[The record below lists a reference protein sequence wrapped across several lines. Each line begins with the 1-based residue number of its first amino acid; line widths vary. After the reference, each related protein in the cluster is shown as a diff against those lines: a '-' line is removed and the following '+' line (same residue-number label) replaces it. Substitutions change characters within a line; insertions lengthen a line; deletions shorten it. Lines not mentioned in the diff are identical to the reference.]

1 MGLCLLSIDF
11 NTKAV
16 DEVSMTVTLILITLY
31 ALSIALFC
39 LATQRLP
46 ILSRDALHRVSSLDG
61 LRGVLATAVIVH
73 HFMVSY
79 YWHVNGVWETTD
91 SRVLNNM
98 GTVPVSLFF
107 MITGYLFTAKVYRS
121 EPKWRQILSSRVRR
135 IFPMYLF
142 SVALITAIALYQS
155 AGVSTPVMDTLKA
168 LGRWVIFIGSPIN
181 GFPETVRVNA
191 SVQWTLLYEAV
202 FYLSLP
208 VLYCLLRRRLPG
220 LAVAVTLITLAC
232 LWGEYHHHFHNRFI
246 KLFAVGIAVAV
257 FEERMRQWRIDF
269 TGVRCTLAAIA
280 ILLICMKLK
289 SYSTLQMLILGIP
302 FALFVLGNNLHG
314 VLEIRGLKILGEA
327 SFSIYL
333 LHGIV
338 IYSLFSLLNV
348 YDFTSSDTFS
358 YLLYLPL
365 IILLTSSLSVATYW
379 CIEHPFLHKRTS
391 DADPERHRL

>member
-1 MGLCLLSIDF
+1 
-11 NTKAV
+11 V

-31 ALSIALFC
+31 VLSITLFC

-73 HFMVSY
+73 HFIVSY

-155 AGVSTPVMDTLKA
+155 AGVSAPIMDTLKA

-208 VLYCLLRRRLPG
+208 VLYCLLWRRLPG
-220 LAVAVTLITLAC
+220 LAVAVALTTLAC

-269 TGVRCTLAAIA
+269 KGVRCTLAAIA

-302 FALFVLGNNLHG
+302 FALFVLGNSLHG

-333 LHGIV
+333 LHGVV

-348 YDFTSSDTFS
+348 YDFASSDTVS

-379 CIEHPFLHKRTS
+379 CIEHPFLRKSTPG
-391 DADPERHRL
+391 AQPERQRL

>member
-1 MGLCLLSIDF
+1 
-11 NTKAV
+11 
-16 DEVSMTVTLILITLY
+16 MTVTLILITLY
-31 ALSIALFC
+31 ALSIAMFC

-107 MITGYLFTAKVYRS
+107 MITGYLFTAKIYRS

-142 SVALITAIALYQS
+142 SVAIITAIALYQS
-155 AGVSTPVMDTLKA
+155 AGVSAPALDTIKA
-168 LGRWVIFIGSPIN
+168 LGRWVIFIGGPIN
-181 GFPETVRVNA
+181 GFPDTVRINA
-191 SVQWTLLYEAV
+191 SVHWTLLYEAV

-208 VLYCLLRRRLPG
+208 VLYCLLRRKLPG
-220 LAVAVTLITLAC
+220 MAVVVALVVLAC
-232 LWGEYHHHFHNRFI
+232 LWSEYHHHFHNRFI
-246 KLFAVGIAVAV
+246 KLFGVGMAVAV
-257 FEERMRQWRIDF
+257 FEDRMRQWRIDF
-269 TGVRCTLAAIA
+269 TGVRCTLAAVA
-280 ILLICMKLK
+280 ILLICIKLK
-289 SYSTLQMLILGIP
+289 SYSTLQMLMLGIP
-302 FALFVLGNNLHG
+302 FALFVLGNSLQG
-314 VLEIRGLKILGEA
+314 VLENRGLKILGEA

-338 IYSLFSLLNV
+338 IYSLFSVLNV
-348 YDFTSSDTFS
+348 YDFSAPTPVS
-358 YLLYLPL
+358 YALFLPL
-365 IILLTSSLSVATYW
+365 IIFLTSSISVATYW
-379 CIEHPFLHKRTS
+379 GIEHPFLRNKSRG
-391 DADPERHRL
+391 ADGRLLRG

>member
-1 MGLCLLSIDF
+1 
-11 NTKAV
+11 V
-16 DEVSMTVTLILITLY
+16 DEVSMTVTLILVTLY
-31 ALSIALFC
+31 VLSITLFC

-73 HFMVSY
+73 HFIVSY

-155 AGVSTPVMDTLKA
+155 AGANAPIMDTLKA

-181 GFPETVRVNA
+181 DFPETVRINA
-191 SVQWTLLYEAV
+191 SVQWTLLYEVV

-220 LAVAVTLITLAC
+220 MAVAVTLVVLAC

-269 TGVRCTLAAIA
+269 TGVRCTLVAIA

-302 FALFVLGNNLHG
+302 FALFVLGNSLHG
-314 VLEIRGLKILGEA
+314 VLEVRGLKILGEA

-348 YDFTSSDTFS
+348 YDFASSDTVS

-365 IILLTSSLSVATYW
+365 IILLTSSISVATYW
-379 CIEHPFLHKRTS
+379 CIEHPFLRRRPS
-391 DADPERHRL
+391 DSDPA

>member
-1 MGLCLLSIDF
+1 
-11 NTKAV
+11 V

-31 ALSIALFC
+31 VLSITLFC

-73 HFMVSY
+73 HFIVSY

-155 AGVSTPVMDTLKA
+155 AGVSAPIMETLKA

-220 LAVAVTLITLAC
+220 LAVAVALITLAC

-269 TGVRCTLAAIA
+269 KGVRCTLAAIA

-302 FALFVLGNNLHG
+302 FALFVLGNSLHG
-314 VLEIRGLKILGEA
+314 VLEVRGLKILGEA

-348 YDFTSSDTFS
+348 YDFASSDTVS

-379 CIEHPFLHKRTS
+379 CIEHPFLRKSTPG
-391 DADPERHRL
+391 AQPERQRL

>member
-1 MGLCLLSIDF
+1 
-11 NTKAV
+11 
-16 DEVSMTVTLILITLY
+16 MTVTLILITLY

-39 LATQRLP
+39 FATRRLP
-46 ILSRDALHRVSSLDG
+46 ILSQDALHRVSSLDG

-73 HFMVSY
+73 HFIVSY

-107 MITGYLFTAKVYRS
+107 MITGYLFTAKIYRS
-121 EPKWRQILSSRVRR
+121 EPKWRQILSSRIRR

-142 SVALITAIALYQS
+142 SVALITAIALHQS
-155 AGVSTPVMDTLKA
+155 AGISAPVMDTIKS
-168 LGRWVIFIGSPIN
+168 LGRWAIFIGSPIN
-181 GFPETVRVNA
+181 GFPDTVRINA

-208 VLYCLLRRRLPG
+208 VLYCLLRRKLPG
-220 LAVAVTLITLAC
+220 MAVLVALIVLAC

-257 FEERMRQWRIDF
+257 FEDRMRRWNIDF
-269 TGVRCTLAAIA
+269 SGVRCTLVTVA

-289 SYSTLQMLILGIP
+289 SYSTLQMLILGVP
-302 FALFVLGNNLHG
+302 FALFVLGNSLHG

-338 IYSLFSLLNV
+338 IYSVFSLLDA
-348 YDFTSSDTFS
+348 YDFATPDPLS
-358 YLLYLPL
+358 YSLYLPL
-365 IILLTSSLSVATYW
+365 IILLTSSISVATYW
-379 CIEHPFLHKRTS
+379 CIEHPFLRKASPSAKATLPN
-391 DADPERHRL
+391 A

>member
-1 MGLCLLSIDF
+1 
-11 NTKAV
+11 V
-16 DEVSMTVTLILITLY
+16 DEVSMTLTLILITLY
-31 ALSIALFC
+31 VLSIALFC
-39 LATQRLP
+39 FATQRLP

-73 HFMVSY
+73 HFIVSY

-155 AGVSTPVMDTLKA
+155 AGANAPIMDTLKA

-181 GFPETVRVNA
+181 DFPETVRINA
-191 SVQWTLLYEAV
+191 SVQWTLLYEVV

-220 LAVAVTLITLAC
+220 MAVAVTLVVLAC

-269 TGVRCTLAAIA
+269 TGVRCTLVAIA

-302 FALFVLGNNLHG
+302 FALFVLGNSLHG
-314 VLEIRGLKILGEA
+314 VLEVRGLKILGEA

-348 YDFTSSDTFS
+348 YDFASSDTVS

-365 IILLTSSLSVATYW
+365 IILLTSSISVATYW
-379 CIEHPFLHKRTS
+379 CIEHPFLRRRTPG
-391 DADPERHRL
+391 AQPQRQRL

>member
-1 MGLCLLSIDF
+1 
-11 NTKAV
+11 V
-16 DEVSMTVTLILITLY
+16 DEVSMTLTLILITLY
-31 ALSIALFC
+31 VLSIALFC
-39 LATQRLP
+39 FATQRLP

-73 HFMVSY
+73 HFIVSY

-155 AGVSTPVMDTLKA
+155 AGANAPIMDTLKA

-181 GFPETVRVNA
+181 DFPETVRINA
-191 SVQWTLLYEAV
+191 SVQWTLLYEVV

-220 LAVAVTLITLAC
+220 MAVAVTLVVLAC

-269 TGVRCTLAAIA
+269 TGVRCTLVAIA

-302 FALFVLGNNLHG
+302 FALFVLGNSLHG
-314 VLEIRGLKILGEA
+314 VLEVRGLKILGEA

-348 YDFTSSDTFS
+348 YDFASSDTVS

-365 IILLTSSLSVATYW
+365 IILLTSSISVATYW
-379 CIEHPFLHKRTS
+379 CIEHPFLRRRTLG
-391 DADPERHRL
+391 AQPQRQRL